1 MNAIEVKDLITG
13 YENHVVIDGMS
24 LKIPKGKITVI
35 IGSNGCGKS
44 TLLKTIGRLIKPK
57 GGDVFIEGSKIASM
71 KTLDIAKQMAVLP
84 QTPVAPSGL
93 TVSELVAYG
102 RYPHS
107 TRQLSQMDHDII
119 HWSLEVTKLK
129 DLENQEVDRLS
140 GGQRQRA
147 WIAMAIAQKTEIIL
161 LDEPTTYLDMA
172 YQLEVLELLNELNKS
187 EGYTIVMVLHD
198 LNMAA
203 RYADHMIALKD
214 GNIVASGSPV
224 EMMTPEI
231 LRDTFHIHAHIGE
244 DHITGKP
251 VCISYHLA

>member
-1 MNAIEVKDLITG
+1 MNAIEVKDLIAG
-13 YENHVVIDGMS
+13 YENHMVIDGMS

-107 TRQLSQMDHDII
+107 PRQLSQMDYDII